1 MVEIVTTA
9 GDKIVVGAS
18 ENPNVP
24 VRMTVRARVDDGDPA
39 VEVLLDEGSND
50 VLRSVLLALWQET
63 SWSARRRSGGAE

>member
-50 VLRSVLLALWQET
+50 VLRSALLAL
-63 SWSARRRSGGAE
+63 S